1 MKIGAFVV
9 KKIFVSVLTLLA
21 CLCVFISCG
30 GGGGSGAVDDIEDG
44 SFTISYN
51 ANGAEY
57 GTIPSSQHGDSTFSQ
72 TVQNNIGNLAKNG
85 YMFECW
91 NTKSDGSGTNYTPG
105 ISYSGK
111 SITLYA
117 KWAAIFNYDV
127 INIGS
132 FVQSLNGVQKS
143 QSLSSASIT
152 GLTAKGR
159 TLSVINIP
167 ESIDG
172 YTISSIGD
180 NAFQDCNNISY
191 VLVPDSVT
199 SIGNNAFSGCSSLSG
214 IVLQGTEP
222 PNLGTD
228 VFAGCWMLVV
238 NVPKSAESTY
248 KANPS
253 WGAMTIFGSFR
264 ITYNANNATSGSIPA
279 EQEGETGE
287 VITLQLNTGNLKR
300 DGYRFFGWNTQENG
314 KGAFY
319 AVGGS
324 YTVMYSNI
332 TLYAMWLPL
341 YTITYNS
348 NDATGGSIPT
358 AQTGIDGEQVTL
370 NGNTGNLVRTG
381 YMFTGWNHSSTG
393 TGTHH
398 DINTSYTI
406 KGDITLYAEWS
417 PNSCTISYN
426 GNNAN
431 SGSVPASQVALYNK
445 SITLQSNTGNLVRTG
460 YEFAGWNTLADGS
473 GTSYEVGANYII
485 KGNATLY
492 AKWVLSYT
500 STPGNRSGVAVGD
513 IVLADGKTVAPVNYT
528 AATYAAYT
536 TASGTPVGVIAYE
549 GNATAGGA
557 TAQGGGAGKW
567 YIVQID
573 YDSSTMKWC
582 ASDEIFGYAKRAEL
596 FCEQPNGSYS
606 GYNNTYTVVR
616 NWYDYSDANYPAF
629 AKAINYHAPG
639 TTNENTYYSGWFLPT
654 WRELQRLVC
663 GVDENG
669 NTLGSGNTN
678 LITVNNSITAISNL
692 GIIGT
697 NKLPTSGV
705 RWSSSQSVTGVNG
718 NEAPH
723 YVEYVDFYG
732 GVVQYTAKTSSNS
745 VVVMRALDD

>member
-1 MKIGAFVV
+1 MKKYTIAFLS
-9 KKIFVSVLTLLA
+9 FLT
-21 CLCVFISCG
+21 CLCLLVFASCG
-30 GGGGSGAVDDIEDG
+30 GGGGGVDNAMEDTEDS

-51 ANGAEY
+51 ANGAES
-57 GTIPSSQHGDSTFSQ
+57 GTIPSAQFGDVNSYLSIQ
-72 TVQNNIGNLAKNG
+72 ENIGGLVKNG
-85 YMFECW
+85 YWFDGW
-91 NTKSDGSGTNYTPG
+91 NTRIDGSGTDYTPG
-105 ISYSGK
+105 ASYSGK
-111 SITLYA
+111 NITLYA
-117 KWAAIFNYDV
+117 KWVAIFNYNV
-127 INIGS
+127 INLGS
-132 FVQSLNGVQKS
+132 LAPSLNGVQKTP
-143 QSLSSASIT
+143 SLSSANII
-152 GLTAKGR
+152 GLTAFGR

-180 NAFQDCNNISY
+180 NAFLDCNNISY

-214 IVLQGTEP
+214 IVLKGTEP
-222 PNLGTD
+222 PTLGTD

-248 KANPS
+248 QANPS
-253 WGAMTIFGSFR
+253 WGTMTILGSFR
-264 ITYNANNATSGSIPA
+264 ITYNSNNATSGSIPS

-287 VITLQLNTGNLKR
+287 EITLQLNTGNLKR

-460 YEFAGWNTLADGS
+460 YEFAGWNILADGS

-536 TASGTPVGVIAYE
+536 TASGTSVGVIAYE